1 MCDKG
6 ICTAR
11 ALDLRPLPQ
20 ANVVHFLICLPG
32 FCERRCPDCGDLE
45 MCRGVKIE
53 KYALRRRGTPLGPWI
68 PKIGNFQTPRDEVD
82 CVNP

>member
-6 ICTAR
+6 ICTTR

-20 ANVVHFLICLPG
+20 ANVGQFLIYLPG

-45 MCRGVKIE
+45 MCRGEKIE
-53 KYALRRRGTPLGPWI
+53 NYALRRRGTSPQALGPEDR
-68 PKIGNFQTPRDEVD
+68 NFSDSS
-82 CVNP
+82 